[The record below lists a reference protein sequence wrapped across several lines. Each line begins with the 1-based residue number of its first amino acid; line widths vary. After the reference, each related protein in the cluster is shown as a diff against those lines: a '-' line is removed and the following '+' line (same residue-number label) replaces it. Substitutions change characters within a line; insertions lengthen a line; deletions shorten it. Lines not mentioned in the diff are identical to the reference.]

1 MRRPC
6 RRGVPV
12 SDGVVDHDDSR
23 SRANANANAC
33 DHHTDGHIFS
43 GGASLSAI
51 SAWAAS
57 NRYTADRRRPGP
69 RPNRNRARHHGEPND
84 HVVGHLHDD
93 DRFRQRPGRSGE
105 QREAKR
111 WRGFVRSI
119 ARRRRV
125 PLRPLSGRPR
135 VVASQ
140 ERALSSSSSSGTRQA
155 GLVAVVLRRALSRQ
169 VPQPVMRVNAIETVG
184 TPNCPNTA
192 SHCHSIGTVPSYV

>member
-69 RPNRNRARHHGEPND
+69 RPTATE
-84 HVVGHLHDD
+84 HVTTANPTTTSSATSTTTTVFDSDQAAAASSVKPSDGAGSSDLLLGVGVCL
-93 DRFRQRPGRSGE
+93 FALSAGGLV
-105 QREAKR
+105 
-111 WRGFVRSI
+111 WW
-119 ARRRRV
+119 RRRRGLCQGLV
-125 PLRPLSGRPR
+125 ARHSAGRPR
-135 VVASQ
+135 CRRTSPRSEPSGSPTGHAG
-140 ERALSSSSSSGTRQA
+140 ERHRD
-155 GLVAVVLRRALSRQ
+155 RRYTEL
-169 VPQPVMRVNAIETVG
+169 
-184 TPNCPNTA
+184 PNTA